1 MIVTFYSYK
10 GGVGRSMAMAN
21 VADIMARRGARV
33 LMVDFDLEAP
43 GLEQF
48 FKIPQANARRHPGL
62 VDLLT
67 GFKSAMSVGG
77 GNSSSD
83 AFRDVGRYIL
93 PVYERLPGGG
103 RLDLLPA
110 GSREDPGQ
118 LDRYSLAVRT
128 FDWQD
133 FFFNWEGELFFE
145 WLRGE
150 LVPDRYD
157 LVLVDSRTGV
167 TEMGGI
173 CAYQLGDLIVMMC
186 GANRQNLRGTQDVA
200 ADFLSPRVL
209 ALRRDRPPQLLLV
222 PARVE
227 QRNPALFEHF
237 VQEFNEKFATYLP
250 AKLREA
256 GIGYA
261 ELMVPYEP
269 QYAFEERVVTDPG
282 ATRELIGAAFGRLA
296 NAIALLAPTG
306 TAVARLSDH
315 PAGETG
321 LPAPAPAQYDP
332 TARFSGYDVYLVAA
346 AEDRSPVQALAD
358 RLTGLDLR
366 VYVDLIEVLSGTER
380 RQRTEH
386 ILFHSKICI
395 IGFGQGNHPAWEEAS
410 RAIARTARITREMPV
425 VALQLGPNARA
436 STSGPRTIDGAITL
450 SLPNWPEGDAGFDTL
465 QAHLRALHLPHAA
478 NPQIAAPLPAAGPPP
493 TAAPLASEPQ
503 LVSGTPIT
511 NRAGNEAIIERGNP
525 YRGLDP
531 FFEEHAPF
539 FFGRESMQAQFEVV
553 SQGKRV
559 WVVGPSAS
567 GKTSIV
573 AAGVFPSL
581 RKTAAFSAFDRVVIE
596 PGCASALEAV
606 LSAPRTGSP
615 DRRNVLFVDR
625 FERCM
630 QIGFDPAERNGIL
643 ARIEGLFRNRP
654 DLLVIIAVRED
665 VTKALASTVLPIP
678 SGETEGIGIVR
689 IANLLPEELRAII
702 EKPAEHAGLAC
713 EPGLVD
719 RLVKDIGLDAA
730 TLSIVELMLSRLWQ
744 RRREG
749 WLTNTAYES
758 IIGIKALTASLADD
772 ALERLG
778 DESSRALALMA
789 RLVQQG
795 DDASVGQRRAWRG
808 ELLGIDETPAALDAL
823 IERLVGARVLVA
835 CVNAAAEPC
844 VELVHESLAKDF
856 PPLNAFISLNRD
868 FLIWRQT
875 LNAYR
880 NDWES
885 NDRED
890 RALLSGSVARAAKV
904 WLAERRH
911 DLNAAECAYI
921 ERSAKNERRMWIAR
935 VAGVAFWL
943 TIIGGWYLYDRH
955 QKQVE
960 QGVIAKQN
968 DDRKA
973 KEEADRKEIEMAAR
987 QVELGDLSAFR
998 GDYERAA
1005 ELYTNALPKYA
1016 DRSAI
1021 FMKRAQVYAAQN
1033 ERAKAIDDYRAV
1045 LALNPKAAK
1054 VHLLIG
1060 ELLAASGET
1069 ETAEQSF
1076 TQAIA
1081 QDDQDDDAVAF
1092 FSRGGARDRLNRAED
1107 AIADFTEA
1115 IKRNPSYTEALFA
1128 RGQLNMRL
1136 KRDEAAVAD
1145 FEQVLKVS
1153 RVASDQEAARSRL
1166 ERLGAVAK
1174 SAPTQRA
1181 RVVIHYA
1188 EHEDR
1193 RFALRLQ
1200 SLLAGTSTLQVDD
1213 PVYNERMNT
1222 LGDVRFAP
1230 GDAKLAAEVRSAVES
1245 SLAKQGF
1252 RLRLELL
1259 QVGPKRVTNA
1269 KQGVVEVWLPPLSRA
1284 SYGPAVRQLAK

>member
-21 VADIMARRGARV
+21 VADIIARRGARV
-33 LMVDFDLEAP
+33 LMIDFDLEAP
-43 GLEQF
+43 GLEQY

-83 AFRDVGRYIL
+83 AFRDVGRFIL

-173 CAYQLGDLIVMMC
+173 CAYQLGDVIVMMC

-227 QRNPALFEHF
+227 QRDPELFENF
-237 VQEFNEKFATYLP
+237 VQEFNEKFAAYLP
-250 AKLREA
+250 AKIRDA

-282 ATRELIGAAFGRLA
+282 ATSARELIGAAFGRLA

-306 TAVARLSDH
+306 PAGARLSDH

-321 LPAPAPAQYDP
+321 VPSPAPAQYDP
-332 TARFSGYDVYLVAA
+332 TARFSGYDAYLVAA
-346 AEDRSPVQALAD
+346 AEDGSSVQALVD
-358 RLTGLDLR
+358 RLTRLDLR
-366 VYVDLIEVLSGTER
+366 VYIDLVEAVSGTER
-380 RQRTEH
+380 RQRTEQ
-386 ILFHSKICI
+386 ILFHSKVCI
-395 IGFGQGNHPAWEEAS
+395 IAFGQGAHAAWEEAS
-410 RAIARTARITREMPV
+410 RAIARTARTAREMPV
-425 VALQLGPNARA
+425 VAVQLGPTPPAFP
-436 STSGPRTIDGAITL
+436 SSPRTIDGAISL
-450 SLPNWPEGDAGFDTL
+450 SLPNWPESDTGFETL
-465 QAHLRALHLPHAA
+465 QAHLRALLLPHAP
-478 NPQIAAPLPAAGPPP
+478 NPPIAAPLPAASQPPSASALP
-493 TAAPLASEPQ
+493 SEPEPAR
-503 LVSGTPIT
+503 GTRIG
-511 NRAGNEAIIERGNP
+511 NRAGIEATIERGNP

-539 FFGRESMQAQFEVV
+539 FFGRESMQAELAAAT
-553 SQGKRV
+553 QGKRV

-567 GKTSIV
+567 GKTSLV
-573 AAGVFPSL
+573 VAGVFPAL
-581 RKTAAFSAFDRVVIE
+581 RKTAAFAAFDCVVIE
-596 PGCASALEAV
+596 PGCAPALEAV
-606 LSAPRTGSP
+606 LAAPRTA

-625 FERCM
+625 FERCT
-630 QIGFDPAERNGIL
+630 QPGFDPAERDTIL
-643 ARIEGLFRNRP
+643 ARIEGLFRSRP

-665 VTKALASTVLPIP
+665 VTKALASTVLPI
-678 SGETEGIGIVR
+678 SAGAAEGIGVVR
-689 IANLLPEELRAII
+689 IANLLPDELRSII
-702 EKPAEHAGLAC
+702 EKPAERAGLAC

-719 RLVKDIGLDAA
+719 RLVKDAGLDAA
-730 TLSIVELMLSRLWQ
+730 TLPIVELMMSRLWQ
-744 RRREG
+744 RRRDG

-758 IIGIKALTASLADD
+758 IIGIKALTASLADT
-772 ALERLG
+772 ALERIG

-795 DDASVGQRRAWRG
+795 DDTSVGRRRAWRG

-823 IERLVGARVLVA
+823 IERLVSARVLVA

-844 VELVHESLAKDF
+844 VELIHESLAKDF
-856 PPLNAFISLNRD
+856 PPLDAFISLNRD

-875 LNAYR
+875 LHAYR

-885 NDRED
+885 NNRED
-890 RALLSGSVARAAKV
+890 RALLSGSVGRAAKG

-911 DLNAAECAYI
+911 DLNASECAYI
-921 ERSAKNERRMWIAR
+921 ERSAKNERRMWIVR
-935 VAGVAFWL
+935 VAGIAFWL
-943 TIIGGWYLYDRH
+943 TIIAGWYLYDRH

-960 QGVIAKQN
+960 RAVVAQQN

-973 KEEADRKEIEMAAR
+973 KEEADRKEIEAAAR

-1033 ERAKAIDDYRAV
+1033 ERAKAIDDYREV

-1069 ETAEQSF
+1069 AAAEQSF
-1076 TQAIA
+1076 TQAIV
-1081 QDDQDDDAVAF
+1081 QDDQDDDALAF

-1136 KRDEAAVAD
+1136 KRDAAAVAD

-1166 ERLGAVAK
+1166 ERLGAIAK
-1174 SAPTQRA
+1174 SAPAQRA

-1188 EHEDR
+1188 DQDDR

-1200 SLLAGTSTLQVDD
+1200 SLLAGTPTLQVDD
-1213 PVYNERMNT
+1213 PVYDERMNT

-1259 QVGPKRVTNA
+1259 QVGPKRIANA

>member
-33 LMVDFDLEAP
+33 LMIDFDLEAP
-43 GLEQF
+43 GLEQY

-83 AFRDVGRYIL
+83 AFRDVGRFIL

-227 QRNPALFEHF
+227 QRDPALFEHF
-237 VQEFNEKFATYLP
+237 VQEFNEKFSMYLP

-256 GIGYA
+256 AIGYA

-269 QYAFEERVVTDPG
+269 EYAFEERVVTDPG

-306 TAVARLSDH
+306 TAAARLSDR

-321 LPAPAPAQYDP
+321 VQAPVPAQYDP
-332 TARFSGYDVYLVAA
+332 TARFSGYDIYLVAA
-346 AEDRSPVQALAD
+346 AEDRSLVQALAD
-358 RLTGLDLR
+358 RLTRLDLR
-366 VYVDLIEVLSGTER
+366 VYVDLIEALSGTER
-380 RQRTEH
+380 RQRTEQ
-386 ILFHSKICI
+386 ILFHSKVCI
-395 IGFGQGNHPAWEEAS
+395 IGFGQGTHAAWEEAS
-410 RAIARTARITREMPV
+410 RTIARTARITREMPV

-436 STSGPRTIDGAITL
+436 STPGPRTIDGAFTL
-450 SLPNWPEGDAGFDTL
+450 SLPKWPESDAGFDTL
-465 QAHLRALHLPHAA
+465 QAHLRSLHLPHAA
-478 NPQIAAPLPAAGPPP
+478 DSPIAAPLPAASPPP
-493 TAAPLASEPQ
+493 SAPTFASEPKP
-503 LVSGTPIT
+503 VSGTLSA

-539 FFGRESMQAQFEVV
+539 FFGRESMQAQFEAATR
-553 SQGKRV
+553 GKRV

-567 GKTSIV
+567 GKTSFV
-573 AAGVFPSL
+573 AAGVFPTL
-581 RKTAAFSAFDRVVIE
+581 RKTAGFSAFDRLVVE

-678 SGETEGIGIVR
+678 SGEAEGIGIVR
-689 IANLLPEELRAII
+689 IANLLPEELRSII
-702 EKPAEHAGLAC
+702 EKPAERAGLAC

-719 RLVKDIGLDAA
+719 RLVKDVGLDAA
-730 TLSIVELMLSRLWQ
+730 TLPIVELMLSRLWQ

-823 IERLVGARVLVA
+823 IERLVSARVLVA

-844 VELVHESLAKDF
+844 VELVYESLAKDF

-885 NDRED
+885 NERED

-904 WLAERRH
+904 WLVARRH

-935 VAGVAFWL
+935 VAGIAFWL

-968 DDRKA
+968 DDRQA

-1033 ERAKAIDDYRAV
+1033 ERAKAIDDYREV

-1069 ETAEQSF
+1069 EAAEQSF
-1076 TQAIA
+1076 TQAIV

-1200 SLLAGTSTLQVDD
+1200 SLLAGTPTLQVDD
-1213 PVYNERMNT
+1213 PEYNERMNT

-1259 QVGPKRVTNA
+1259 QVGPKRIANA
-1269 KQGVVEVWLPPLSRA
+1269 RQGVVEVWLPPLSRA